1 MTTVVGSVLEEREKD
16 VDDERNVEVEEM
28 SSVMKSC

>member
-1 MTTVVGSVLEEREKD
+1 MTTVVGSVLEREKD